1 MADLHL
7 PALTEPGDP
16 LVPALAPEPSAESP
30 DLHPDGLLGVL
41 RTLPPDTLASSFWG
55 CLDGASRRTFRAS
68 CREADAWAR
77 TCLLTH
83 HATVQLN
90 AHYLEALGCL
100 GRPLLEHLPALRSLT
115 LRQATAGRKPLPAE
129 VVAACL
135 DLLTP
140 QHRRRQQPQEQQEEK
155 RQGAEESGAE
165 ELGGCGEGAG
175 VRPAALGD
183 GVGITRGAGG
193 GCVRRLALVGWPSLE
208 VAQLALVAAALP
220 RVEELELVCRTRAF
234 PHNFVAPGEL
244 LPALPDLLP
253 RLRQLRLAGLGLQHH
268 AAAAA
273 AAATAAAIPDGA
285 TAAAA
290 AAAAGPYSSAD
301 GSHEAG
307 IGGGVATAA
316 AAAAVA
322 PAPTAAGGLA
332 ALSRLR
338 CLTRLQLSTVDLPRR
353 LAAQLGGLTQLRE
366 LELELW
372 LVMTPAD
379 ELRGWARAVGRGVG
393 ALAAAAAAT
402 AVAAAPGR
410 RDGRGEGA
418 AAGQL
423 RSLRLQLRNCV
434 EEVGSDEEAR
444 ADEADEDEEAQAA
457 EALEAGWRGAAIG
470 HAGRGQG
477 ASRDGGSLMA
487 ALLAALATAVERGRH
502 RHRPPH
508 QHQQHQQHQGASGG
522 GAAAASGAHGYG
534 GAPAGGMD
542 GRGRGLPG
550 VVHGGCPFE
559 LVFVEEDVE
568 EED

>member
-1 MADLHL
+1 M
-7 PALTEPGDP
+7 
-16 LVPALAPEPSAESP
+16 
-30 DLHPDGLLGVL
+30 
-41 RTLPPDTLASSFWG
+41 RQ
-55 CLDGASRRTFRAS
+55 C
-68 CREADAWAR
+68 
-77 TCLLTH
+77 
-83 HATVQLN
+83 LN
-90 AHYLEALGCL
+90 A
-100 GRPLLEHLPALRSLT
+100 
-115 LRQATAGRKPLPAE
+115 
-129 VVAACL
+129 
-135 DLLTP
+135 DMNTP
-140 QHRRRQQPQEQQEEK
+140 R
-155 RQGAEESGAE
+155 
-165 ELGGCGEGAG
+165 
-175 VRPAALGD
+175 
-183 GVGITRGAGG
+183 
-193 GCVRRLALVGWPSLE
+193 
-208 VAQLALVAAALP
+208 
-220 RVEELELVCRTRAF
+220 RTRAF

-534 GAPAGGMD
+534 GAPGDGSGSGLQLLQLPGHRVGAQDWLQLLRLPGLRRVEVAGLDGAFQPWSASAGGVAAGGVGAFGCWDTWAQPGGQRDGAADAAGIAGGMD